1 MLQYAVRTC
10 RSNIYYT
17 IFFSFF
23 INLLMFV
30 APLHMLQIYDRVLLS
45 RSEVTLVVITVL
57 AIGLLVIYGLLEGV
71 RSRLLV
77 RTGLKFDE
85 ILNDKTFRAV
95 FRRSVQQPRNA
106 TPQALRDMDSVREF
120 LSGGAVI
127 AICDAPWVPIF
138 IAVGFLLHP
147 LLGTVSLFGAIVIF
161 LLALT
166 AELSTRNLL
175 YKGNSQNLLANH
187 NVTTSLRNSEV
198 VHALGMIAAIK
209 RHWSK
214 SHDKALTFQ
223 ATASDRAGTIMA
235 CSKFVRMALQ
245 VLILG
250 VGAYLAVLDEITP
263 GTMIAASILMGRALA
278 PVEMAVGQWRSFV
291 NSRLAYERLQKLLE
305 ATPEPE
311 ENMDLPEP
319 TGNVTVDKA
328 ILGAPDDPAV
338 IIKGVSFNIEP
349 GKALGII
356 GPSGSGKSSLAKA
369 IVGIWPVR
377 SGSVRFDGAEINQW
391 NPEKLGPYIGYMP
404 QDVELFDG
412 TVAQNIAR
420 FTEVDPDLVVLAAK
434 KAGVHDLI
442 LTLPDGYDSNMGP
455 SGQALSGGQRQRI
468 ALARALYGKP
478 KILIFD
484 EPNAHLDTMGET
496 ALANSI
502 DIAKSDLCSI
512 ILISHKPSL
521 LNKVEDIIVLK
532 DGVVV
537 NFGPRDQ
544 ILSAFNRA
552 SD

>member
-1 MLQYAVRTC
+1 
-10 RSNIYYT
+10 
-17 IFFSFF
+17 
-23 INLLMFV
+23 MFV

-187 NVTTSLRNSEV
+187 NVNTSLRNSEV

-209 RHWSK
+209 RRWSEN
-214 SHDKALTFQ
+214 HDKALTFQ

-311 ENMDLPEP
+311 ETMDLPEP

-328 ILGAPDDPAV
+328 VLGPPDDPAV

-369 IVGIWPVR
+369 IVGVWPVR

-391 NPEKLGPYIGYMP
+391 SPEKLGPYIGYMP

-484 EPNAHLDTMGET
+484 EPNAHLDTMGES

-512 ILISHKPSL
+512 VLISHKPSL
-521 LNKVEDIIVLK
+521 LKKVEDIIVLK
-532 DGVVV
+532 DGTVV
-537 NFGPRDQ
+537 NSGPRDQ
-544 ILSAFNRA
+544 ILSAFNKV
-552 SD
+552 SN

>member
-1 MLQYAVRTC
+1 MLQYAVRMC

-187 NVTTSLRNSEV
+187 NVSTSLRNSEV

-209 RHWSK
+209 RHWSEN
-214 SHDKALTFQ
+214 HDKALTFQ
-223 ATASDRAGTIMA
+223 ATASDRAGIIMA

-291 NSRLAYERLQKLLE
+291 NSRLAYERLQKVLE

-311 ENMDLPEP
+311 ETMDLPEP

-328 ILGAPDDPAV
+328 VLGAPDDPAV
-338 IIKGVSFNIEP
+338 IIKGVSLNIEP

-369 IVGIWPVR
+369 IVGVWPVR

-420 FTEVDPDLVVLAAK
+420 FAEVDPDLVVLAAK

-521 LNKVEDIIVLK
+521 LTKVEDIIVLK
-532 DGVVV
+532 DGAVV

-544 ILSAFNRA
+544 ILSAFNKA
-552 SD
+552 GD

>member
-1 MLQYAVRTC
+1 MC

-187 NVTTSLRNSEV
+187 NVSTSLRNSEV

-209 RHWSK
+209 RHWSEN
-214 SHDKALTFQ
+214 HDKALTFQ

-311 ENMDLPEP
+311 ETMNLPEP
-319 TGNVTVDKA
+319 TGNVRVDKA
-328 ILGAPDDPAV
+328 VLGAPDDPTV
-338 IIKGVSFNIEP
+338 IIKGVSFNVEP
-349 GKALGII
+349 GKALAII

-369 IVGIWPVR
+369 LVGVWPVR

-521 LNKVEDIIVLK
+521 LTKVEDIIVLK
-532 DGVVV
+532 DGTVVSS
-537 NFGPRDQ
+537 GPRDQ
-544 ILSAFNRA
+544 ILSAFNKA
-552 SD
+552 GE

>member
-1 MLQYAVRTC
+1 MLQYAVRMC

-187 NVTTSLRNSEV
+187 NVSTSLRNSEV

-209 RHWSK
+209 RHWSEN
-214 SHDKALTFQ
+214 HDKALTFQ
-223 ATASDRAGTIMA
+223 ATASDRAGIIMA

-291 NSRLAYERLQKLLE
+291 NSRLAYERLQKVLE

-311 ENMDLPEP
+311 ETMDLPEP

-328 ILGAPDDPAV
+328 VLGAPDDPAV
-338 IIKGVSFNIEP
+338 IIKGVSLNIEP

-369 IVGIWPVR
+369 IVGVWPVR

-521 LNKVEDIIVLK
+521 LTKVEDIIVLK
-532 DGVVV
+532 DGAVV

-544 ILSAFNRA
+544 ILSAFNKA
-552 SD
+552 GD